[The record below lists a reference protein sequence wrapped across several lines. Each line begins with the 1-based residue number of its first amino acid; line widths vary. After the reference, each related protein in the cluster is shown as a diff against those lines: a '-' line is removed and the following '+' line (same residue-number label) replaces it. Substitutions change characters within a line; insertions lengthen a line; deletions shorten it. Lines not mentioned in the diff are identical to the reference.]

1 MASEQFVSF
10 FSPDV
15 MCSKSGKCE
24 NRNAK
29 LNLKKMGPLMFESM
43 LNNAPTGYTSEV
55 NKLRHG
61 IISLQI
67 TNNEVLQTLTDIEK
81 RYGG

>member
-1 MASEQFVSF
+1 
-10 FSPDV
+10 
-15 MCSKSGKCE
+15 
-24 NRNAK
+24 
-29 LNLKKMGPLMFESM
+29 MGPLMFESM